1 MVTVR
6 RAKRK
11 QEHRSNSTKV
21 AALSLLKAGVSPT
34 RISKDMKIP
43 RQTLYDWKSASMAS
57 GSWMGAGGDM
67 ARPAP
72 RKKFPGTG
80 TGNRK
85 ITTAIKRKMKRKL
98 DRNPFLAPRGLQRLI
113 PELRDI
119 SRSNIRRVIRQEL
132 GLPSRIAA
140 KKPFLTEFQKERRLD
155 WSLDKLRWTG
165 RRWARVLWSD
175 ETHIELWKGFQ
186 HKAARVRRSS
196 SISRYDPNFVI
207 RTLKHP
213 PKLMIWAAFGNSK
226 LGRLY
231 FVEQNAKMNAAMYK
245 TVLQRHLKASM
256 KMTGCEVFM
265 QDGAPCHTARSIT
278 AWLKDSKVPVL
289 DWVGQSCD
297 LNPIENLWRELKQI
311 IAGMEASTNLNDLA
325 KKISRAWKILGRKK
339 EFLAALTYSM
349 PSRVQAVVDA
359 EGDVTKY

>member
-1 MVTVR
+1 
-6 RAKRK
+6 
-11 QEHRSNSTKV
+11 
-21 AALSLLKAGVSPT
+21 
-34 RISKDMKIP
+34 
-43 RQTLYDWKSASMAS
+43 MAS
-57 GSWMGAGGDM
+57 GFWLGADGDSGI

-72 RKKFPGTG
+72 RKKEPGTG
-80 TGNRK
+80 IGNRK
-85 ITTAIKRKMKRKL
+85 ITTAMKRKMKRKL
-98 DRNPFLAPRGLQRLI
+98 ERNPFLAPIGLQQLI
-113 PELRDI
+113 PELRNV

-140 KKPFLTEFQKERRLD
+140 KKPHLTEFQKEHRLD
-155 WSLDKLRWTG
+155 WSLDKLRWPG

-196 SISRYDPNFVI
+196 SISRYHPNFVI

-226 LGRLY
+226 LGRLF

-245 TVLQRHLKASM
+245 MVLQKHLKASM
-256 KMTGCEVFM
+256 RMTGTEIFM
-265 QDGAPCHTARSIT
+265 QDGAPCHTARSVT
-278 AWLKDSKVPVL
+278 AWLNDQDVPVL
-289 DWVGQSCD
+289 DWIGQSCD

-311 IAGMEASTNLNDLA
+311 IVGMEAATNLTDLA

-339 EFLAALTYSM
+339 EFLSALTYSM
-349 PSRVQAVVDA
+349 PCRVEAVVNA
-359 EGDVTKY
+359 EGDVSNYGARLRISRLVNVDNLFHF